1 MNEPWRGL
9 ALVLRVGLIV
19 AAGIAI
25 PATIVVALRSSSVAA
40 ELLASWRQAAG
51 GTQQGPGAVPG
62 AAVAVTASR
71 AAIAALIAIPTAG
84 YAAIGVMFV
93 RRRRIAYATMTA
105 LQLVLL
111 ISVAVGAI

>member
-1 MNEPWRGL
+1 MNESWRGL
-9 ALVLRVGLIV
+9 AIVLRVGLIV

-25 PATIVVALRSSSVAA
+25 PATIVMALGSSSVAA
-40 ELLASWRQAAG
+40 ELLATWRQAADA
-51 GTQQGPGAVPG
+51 TQQSPGG
-62 AAVAVTASR
+62 AAAVTASR

-111 ISVAVGAI
+111 ISVAVGAV